1 MMSTGRCAMGE
12 FVKVAKAGDIDPGEA
27 RRVEANGKRIAL
39 FNIDGAFYAI
49 DDTCT
54 HRGGPLSEGMVV
66 GTEVTCPW
74 HGAVFDVTTGSVLGA
89 PAPRDVARYAAVR
102 VEGED
107 IEVEL

>member
-1 MMSTGRCAMGE
+1 MGE
-12 FVKVAKAGDIDPGEA
+12 FKKVAKARDIAPGEA
-27 RRVEANGKRIAL
+27 QEVDAGGKRIAI
-39 FNIDGAFYAI
+39 FNIDGSFHAI

-74 HGAVFDVTTGSVLGA
+74 HGAVFDVTSGAVRGA
-89 PAPRDVARYAAVR
+89 PAPRDVAHYPVR
-102 VEGED
+102 IEGED